1 MLLVHIVALVAVYT
15 HSQERKDEA
24 WRKMS
29 FEEVQNTPPV
39 PSLYPEDAKPD
50 IPAERRL
57 SRRPP

>member
-29 FEEVQNTPPV
+29 FEEVQNPP
-39 PSLYPEDAKPD
+39 PLYPEDAKPD